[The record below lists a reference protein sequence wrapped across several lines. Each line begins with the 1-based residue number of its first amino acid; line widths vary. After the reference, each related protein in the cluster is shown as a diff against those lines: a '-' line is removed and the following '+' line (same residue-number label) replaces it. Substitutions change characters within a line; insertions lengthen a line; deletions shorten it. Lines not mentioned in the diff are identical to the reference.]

1 MQRQVCGNCME
12 GKSAPPVM
20 IPMSR
25 SSRDYR
31 ASKNPKVSSEDT
43 SSASAASKKSQIRAS
58 GSPTRSTPATKK
70 PKTGGLILVGQNRL
84 ALAIETSCGRSGSAT
99 QPLRPASSRSKR
111 AADANGDVTLETL
124 RLSKKSKIGISLANG
139 EASADDN
146 EALIR
151 KNSKSEGL
159 RRKQATGTASQSKTS
174 EATASDNALNAL
186 KLSESGA
193 GSAGSTS
200 HSEDTNTVGGSVFQ
214 ISEGAVNAAG
224 SSEPP
229 ELTEQRSLRPRP
241 KPPVVKKVVKRT
253 RFHEVSLGDSDGPHI
268 VGRRIKVFWPL
279 DKKWYYGSVKAY
291 NSAKKQHKIIYDDH
305 DEEWLKLQKESF
317 RLEVLSG
324 DAFGYAA
331 PSSDLAA
338 ELVDSVSIAECD
350 ESNKHRG
357 DAVDGS
363 TSASDDKPA
372 AERTGV
378 RRSKVGRERESEKR
392 RKVSE
397 GVSEE
402 GKKLDGPGPSEHRK
416 KAGRVN
422 EQKKKLEGDRE
433 PKKKPEGSAERG
445 KKTDSAKGLERKRG
459 DAKQRATKGE
469 KLGRGNAKRAV
480 LEVYE
485 RRKKRAQS
493 VGTSGPGDRKGKGIA
508 ADGLNDRRKRAGK
521 ESSRKGSVSQTRTR
535 HSATESTDGKKVSR
549 RGIRDNDRLFAS
561 IKSSAVIRRKVAESK
576 RSKDQKP
583 VGSPSVQVKSSSVED
598 HEAPEDEEK
607 VFPRPQAAEAGLEL
621 LTLRREERIARAA
634 NAIDPLSPVQNK
646 TDHECGT
653 VGSPVTST
661 VDVTNDEDDTTC
673 EADSPTSVHDTTSDD
688 KAKSEECTS
697 CDDEALPSSDS
708 VPSSRTLGL
717 DEATGAMC
725 GDQMSGEMVV
735 CQRSI
740 STTEHVDLDTESR
753 SLAAECV
760 ERSPEEAV
768 HIGCDADAEDCTLQ
782 SMDLRFEFPPSTVE
796 ESSNQEVNLDGP
808 LYFGVGLEGP
818 RFLSSLRSS
827 GLGEWSRL
835 RDATLQ
841 LGTYFGAPG
850 VLSLLRVSRRP
861 LSLFRMTHGPLG
873 HTSTKMQDLSDLVIA
888 RTQNCKQ
895 TETLV
900 GFSLGAVE
908 NNSNSCSSGAC
919 VGISTD
925 DADASHGLPITR
937 PCGVSRRIG
946 CPGPLRRR
954 RLTHS
959 YNPYLIDPRRDHKCL
974 SLGRQS
980 VQDRSGTARSF
991 ERLLFPGSRL
1001 PTSRVEPTLGLVIST
1016 PGTLVQFTSR
1026 ISSLSRVQA
1035 PSCPTIPSAD
1045 CSSRISGAQVAPLVQ
1060 RCSTSLLQRVQI
1072 RSALLD
1078 LFHVRKGSIFYA
1090 LLDASSEAVCGQF
1103 PVASVMGESAR
1114 HDPQGWGCREV
1125 GTYYGRRSLQSLL
1138 RLTIDDICTRCG
1150 FSGIWGYCVGMT
1162 AIILMVLK
1170 AVYESCK
1177 HFGFGVPYVS
1187 GECCEDLVRCLIR
1200 KLLADRVTAVHLTRF
1215 WGTRVVADLREV
1227 ADFFDHVPGENLG
1240 DIVSRLGCHF
1250 CTRWPYHMADKRGD
1264 CTVFD
1269 RYPAGLASQDGFPD
1283 DRDWVSCLDEE
1294 LICRCRVE
1302 GVLEH
1307 CDSSPMSVW
1316 GSMPLASTPTFD
1328 LHPLDARWRGG
1339 WIPQSLVSPEEMSM
1353 CAFTLSEALRR
1364 PSPSL
1369 ISAANI
1375 RPHSREVLAI
1385 EGTALQVGRGLII
1398 GTVPSVFVVL
1408 DKASYAAA
1416 GPVLLST
1423 SATRIL
1429 PEVYPRTMMRRC
1441 TDVGTYYGLPSIESF
1456 LRISADFWRRV
1467 FQKQAAFEEVNTD
1480 CALDSVP
1487 VVEEAMGGLFSQ
1499 WPEVSSVD
1507 TVDDEDLSDTED
1519 RLQISSAAEGPGVC
1533 ESFNADI
1540 SKKDDNGE
1548 DFDSM
1553 KASLDSQ
1560 AQSAEGRRAGKG
1572 LKRGFVDAS
1581 PATICD
1587 GADGEYPLGDDAL
1600 SGRPYS
1606 KRTRAEIESSG
1617 AAVITDSVDTSSP
1630 SDVDG
1635 NGCPAPSS
1643 AAEPKADESSL
1654 PRVNVLKLRRCPTNK
1669 GLWRVAGNSCA
1680 APQDRSMSGL
1690 AFEVRDTGDGAEPM
1704 TPVFET
1710 SRKRALDQCSES
1722 SLPGR
1727 NDQSGNS
1734 VLTSTFSSNLTVCSP
1749 SSLDQD
1755 MIGANTNKAF
1765 SLNSKSKE
1773 VWYDC
1778 GMTFMNEV
1786 AAEGLEP
1793 RKRRRKGPSPVHG
1806 DDVEALSE
1814 HSLRRSTDSGWVPC
1828 SANVLITRSDR
1839 CLRETGAIVELQSGH
1854 GNSWILSVFLH
1865 GESKFAY
1872 KADQPVA
1879 TGTSNKFTH
1888 AMMWRGGKDWSLEFV
1903 DRKQWQLFKDLHEE
1917 CFQRSVRAATVRHI
1931 PIPGVKPIQE
1941 LPKTGVRF
1949 VRPYSKYI
1957 HQSEGEVEAALTSS
1971 RVIYDMDS
1979 EDEEWLNL
1987 VNTEKVSSRGTRS
2000 RPRIE
2005 EDTLEKVMDKL
2016 EKFSFVRPQHEPL
2029 LTSEVAA
2036 EICQTLGSQEAI
2048 RAIHGHW
2055 YDKRNRKGMA
2065 LVRHFQPAPWEQY
2078 QRLLEDWQMKVNQL
2092 QEDSPTANKQQLQ
2105 SMCKR
2110 PPLFAFCLRPRGL
2123 ENRNKMQK
2131 QRSQRKQGLGGS
2143 SSRQWTLAGPASD
2156 FFLDSPSKRPTHFES
2171 SSGPLYG
2178 SRKYGRQRIS
2188 EDTYT
2193 ESMAVDLSESFNALA
2208 SAEGFISSTFSEQVM
2223 PIGVGVTFSHAESSP
2238 VARTE
2243 RTTTTRP
2250 HKKKKAGRK
2259 ARKMRL
2265 LASAEESKR
2274 KRQLRAQ
2281 QGHVKERFL
2290 DMVHSPHS
2298 LSQFVQPSVDTP
2310 STSTLSF
2317 PQTDSEDVDLE
2328 AVAIAKAAEAKRAR
2342 EEATAKRLR
2351 AQALYA
2357 VADAAMH
2364 KAVAAVIAADAIHAS
2379 ERAMEKA
2386 AAMSGQGV
2394 EFPEQTGEVPVKDE
2408 GSRTRL
2414 RTPVTEGGTSFGSW
2428 RRALN
2433 SASRNANHVLSKGT
2447 SSKQGLLPDT
2457 DDPLLPVASW
2467 SQELG
2472 AGLGTR
2478 LLQTGEVSPQRQRY
2492 SPVLEG
2498 LSKSPTRGV
2507 VSLGR
2512 TRGESMMAMLTR

>member
-31 ASKNPKVSSEDT
+31 ASKNPKVSSEDI
-43 SSASAASKKSQIRAS
+43 SSASKKSQIRAS

-70 PKTGGLILVGQNRL
+70 PKTGGLILAGQNRL
-84 ALAIETSCGRSGSAT
+84 ALAIETSCGRSDSAN

-111 AADANGDVTLETL
+111 AADANGDATLETL
-124 RLSKKSKIGISLANG
+124 RLSKKSKVGISLANG
-139 EASADDN
+139 EANAEDN
-146 EALIR
+146 ESLIR
-151 KNSKSEGL
+151 KHSKSEGV
-159 RRKQATGTASQSKTS
+159 RKKQVSGTATQSRTS
-174 EATASDNALNAL
+174 EAAASDNAL
-186 KLSESGA
+186 KLAKSGA

-200 HSEDTNTVGGSVFQ
+200 HSEDTNAVGGSVFQ

-241 KPPVVKKVVKRT
+241 KPPVIKKVVKRT

-338 ELVDSVSIAECD
+338 ELVDSASIAECD

-363 TSASDDKPA
+363 TSASDDKPP

-378 RRSKVGRERESEKR
+378 RRSKVGRERENEKT
-392 RKVSE
+392 RKVSD

-402 GKKLDGPGPSEHRK
+402 GKKLDGPSEHRK

-433 PKKKPEGSAERG
+433 LKKKAEGSAERG

-493 VGTSGPGDRKGKGIA
+493 VGTSGPSDRKGKGIT
-508 ADGLNDRRKRAGK
+508 ADGTNERRKRAGK
-521 ESSRKGSVSQTRTR
+521 ESSRKGSASQTRTR
-535 HSATESTDGKKVSR
+535 HSATESTDGKKVAR

-561 IKSSAVIRRKVAESK
+561 IKPSAVIRRKVAESK
-576 RSKDQKP
+576 RSKDRKP
-583 VGSPSVQVKSSSVED
+583 VESPSVQVKSSSVED

-607 VFPRPQAAEAGLEL
+607 VFPHPQAAEAGPEL
-621 LTLRREERIARAA
+621 LTICRGERIAGTTS
-634 NAIDPLSPVQNK
+634 AIDPLSPLQNNSE
-646 TDHECGT
+646 HECGI

-661 VDVTNDEDDTTC
+661 VDVTNYEDDTIC

-688 KAKSEECTS
+688 KVKSEECTS
-697 CDDEALPSSDS
+697 CDDDAPPSSDS
-708 VPSSRTLGL
+708 VPSFRNFGP
-717 DEATGAMC
+717 DGATGAMF
-725 GDQMSGEMVV
+725 GEQMSGEMVV
-735 CQRSI
+735 RQRSI
-740 STTEHVDLDTESR
+740 STTELVDLATESR
-753 SLAAECV
+753 SLAAESV
-760 ERSPEEAV
+760 EEEAA
-768 HIGCDADAEDCTLQ
+768 HIGSDADAEDPTLQ
-782 SMDLRFEFPPSTVE
+782 SMHLRFELPPSTLE

-818 RFLSSLRSS
+818 RFLSSLRIS
-827 GLGEWSRL
+827 GLGKWSRL
-835 RDATLQ
+835 RDDTLQ

-861 LSLFRMTHGPLG
+861 LSLFRMFHGHLG
-873 HTSTKMQDLSDLVIA
+873 HTRTKMQDLSDLVIA

-895 TETLV
+895 TKTVV
-900 GFSLGAVE
+900 GFSLSSVE
-908 NNSNSCSSGAC
+908 NNADSCSSGAC
-919 VGISTD
+919 VGKSID
-925 DADASHGLPITR
+925 DADASHGLSIMR
-937 PCGVSRRIG
+937 PGGVSRRTG

-954 RLTHS
+954 RMTLS
-959 YNPYLIDPRRDHKCL
+959 YNPYLIDPRRDHKRL
-974 SLGRQS
+974 SLGCQS
-980 VQDRSGTARSF
+980 VQERSGTARSF
-991 ERLLFPGSRL
+991 ERLLFPGSKF
-1001 PTSRVEPTLGLVIST
+1001 PTSRVEPTMGLVVST
-1016 PGTLVQFTSR
+1016 FGTHVQFTPRTSF
-1026 ISSLSRVQA
+1026 LERVQV
-1035 PSCPTIPSAD
+1035 PCPKIPSAD
-1045 CSSRISGAQVAPLVQ
+1045 CSSRISGAGVAPLVQ
-1060 RCSTSLLQRVQI
+1060 RCISSLLQTVQI
-1072 RSALLD
+1072 RSALFD
-1078 LFHVRKGSIFYA
+1078 LFHVRRGSIFYA
-1090 LLDASSEAVCGQF
+1090 LLDASSEAVCRQF
-1103 PVASVMGESAR
+1103 PVASVTGESAR

-1125 GTYYGRRSLQSLL
+1125 GTYYGRRSLLSLL

-1150 FSGIWGYCVGMT
+1150 FSGLWGYCVGMT

-1215 WGTRVVADLREV
+1215 WGTRVVADLQEV
-1227 ADFFDHVPGENLG
+1227 ADFFDHVPGENLR

-1269 RYPAGLASQDGFPD
+1269 RYPAGLASQDGAGEVPD
-1283 DRDWVSCLDEE
+1283 DLDWVSCLDKEF
-1294 LICRCRVE
+1294 ICRCRVE
-1302 GVLEH
+1302 GVLDE
-1307 CDSSPMSVW
+1307 CDSTPMSVW
-1316 GSMPLASTPTFD
+1316 GSMPLTSTPTFD
-1328 LHPLDARWRGG
+1328 LHSLDARWRGG
-1339 WIPQSLVSPEEMSM
+1339 WIPLSLVSPEEISM

-1364 PSPSL
+1364 PSPPL

-1385 EGTALQVGRGLII
+1385 EGTALQVGRGLTI
-1398 GTVPSVFVVL
+1398 GTVSSVFVVL

-1416 GPVLLST
+1416 GPVLLFT
-1423 SATRIL
+1423 SASRIL

-1456 LRISADFWRRV
+1456 LRISTDFWRRV
-1467 FQKQAAFEEVNTD
+1467 FQKQGDFEEVSTD

-1487 VVEEAMGGLFSQ
+1487 VVVEEPMGGLFSQ

-1519 RLQISSAAEGPGVC
+1519 RLQITSAAEGAGVC
-1533 ESFNADI
+1533 ESFDADLR
-1540 SKKDDNGE
+1540 KKDCSGE
-1548 DFDSM
+1548 DFASM
-1553 KASLDSQ
+1553 KASSDSQ
-1560 AQSAEGRRAGKG
+1560 AQSAKGRRAGKG
-1572 LKRGFVDAS
+1572 LKRGFVDVS
-1581 PATICD
+1581 PDTICD
-1587 GADGEYPLGDDAL
+1587 GADAEFPLGDDTR

-1690 AFEVRDTGDGAEPM
+1690 AFDVRDTGDGAEPM

-1727 NDQSGNS
+1727 NDQSGTS

-1755 MIGANTNKAF
+1755 IIGANTNKAF

-1786 AAEGLEP
+1786 AADGLEP

-1854 GNSWILSVFLH
+1854 GNSWMLSVFLH

-2016 EKFSFVRPQHEPL
+2016 EKISFVRPQQEPL
-2029 LTSEVAA
+2029 LTCEVAS
-2036 EICQTLGSQEAI
+2036 EICQTLASQEAI

-2078 QRLLEDWQMKVNQL
+2078 QRLLEDWQVKVNQL

-2156 FFLDSPSKRPTHFES
+2156 FFLDSPSKRPAHFES
-2171 SSGPLYG
+2171 SSGPSYG

-2188 EDTYT
+2188 EDNYT
-2193 ESMAVDLSESFNALA
+2193 ESMAVDLSDSFNALV
-2208 SAEGFISSTFSEQVM
+2208 SGEGFISSTFSEQVM

-2250 HKKKKAGRK
+2250 HKKKKTGRK

-2317 PQTDSEDVDLE
+2317 PQTDTEDVDLE
-2328 AVAIAKAAEAKRAR
+2328 AVAIAKAAEAKLAR

-2394 EFPEQTGEVPVKDE
+2394 ESPEQTGEVPVKDE

>member
-31 ASKNPKVSSEDT
+31 ASKNPK
-43 SSASAASKKSQIRAS
+43 
-58 GSPTRSTPATKK
+58 
-70 PKTGGLILVGQNRL
+70 NRL

-796 ESSNQEVNLDGP
+796 ESSNQE
-808 LYFGVGLEGP
+808 
-818 RFLSSLRSS
+818 
-827 GLGEWSRL
+827 
-835 RDATLQ
+835 
-841 LGTYFGAPG
+841 
-850 VLSLLRVSRRP
+850 
-861 LSLFRMTHGPLG
+861 
-873 HTSTKMQDLSDLVIA
+873 
-888 RTQNCKQ
+888 
-895 TETLV
+895 
-900 GFSLGAVE
+900 
-908 NNSNSCSSGAC
+908 
-919 VGISTD
+919 
-925 DADASHGLPITR
+925 
-937 PCGVSRRIG
+937 
-946 CPGPLRRR
+946 
-954 RLTHS
+954 
-959 YNPYLIDPRRDHKCL
+959 
-974 SLGRQS
+974 
-980 VQDRSGTARSF
+980 
-991 ERLLFPGSRL
+991 
-1001 PTSRVEPTLGLVIST
+1001 
-1016 PGTLVQFTSR
+1016 
-1026 ISSLSRVQA
+1026 
-1035 PSCPTIPSAD
+1035 
-1045 CSSRISGAQVAPLVQ
+1045 
-1060 RCSTSLLQRVQI
+1060 
-1072 RSALLD
+1072 
-1078 LFHVRKGSIFYA
+1078 
-1090 LLDASSEAVCGQF
+1090 
-1103 PVASVMGESAR
+1103 
-1114 HDPQGWGCREV
+1114 
-1125 GTYYGRRSLQSLL
+1125 
-1138 RLTIDDICTRCG
+1138 
-1150 FSGIWGYCVGMT
+1150 
-1162 AIILMVLK
+1162 
-1170 AVYESCK
+1170 
-1177 HFGFGVPYVS
+1177 
-1187 GECCEDLVRCLIR
+1187 
-1200 KLLADRVTAVHLTRF
+1200 
-1215 WGTRVVADLREV
+1215 
-1227 ADFFDHVPGENLG
+1227 
-1240 DIVSRLGCHF
+1240 
-1250 CTRWPYHMADKRGD
+1250 
-1264 CTVFD
+1264 
-1269 RYPAGLASQDGFPD
+1269 
-1283 DRDWVSCLDEE
+1283 
-1294 LICRCRVE
+1294 
-1302 GVLEH
+1302 
-1307 CDSSPMSVW
+1307 
-1316 GSMPLASTPTFD
+1316 
-1328 LHPLDARWRGG
+1328 
-1339 WIPQSLVSPEEMSM
+1339 
-1353 CAFTLSEALRR
+1353 
-1364 PSPSL
+1364 
-1369 ISAANI
+1369 
-1375 RPHSREVLAI
+1375 
-1385 EGTALQVGRGLII
+1385 
-1398 GTVPSVFVVL
+1398 VVL